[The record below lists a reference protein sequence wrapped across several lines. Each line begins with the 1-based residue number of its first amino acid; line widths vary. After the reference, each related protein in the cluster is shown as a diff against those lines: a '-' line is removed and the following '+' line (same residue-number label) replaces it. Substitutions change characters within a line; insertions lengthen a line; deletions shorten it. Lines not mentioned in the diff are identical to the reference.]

1 MKLDPY
7 FSIGRAFIAGK
18 MATRFAQDTAGAVSV
33 IFGICCIALFLLVGA
48 AVDFTRWY
56 NARSQTASAID
67 AAVLATARALQ
78 TSGGDQSA
86 AKAVGETYFEQA
98 TLGISWVKEHR
109 IKIEFVD
116 NGTGILGSTKAS
128 VATPFMGLAGI
139 NSLPLFVQGNGGD
152 SETSENGGEYAKGI
166 LSVGA
171 NSNTNIEISL
181 MLDVTG
187 SMCDDGNGPC
197 TSGTKIDA
205 LKAAAK
211 DLVNIVVWK
220 DQGHYKSRVAL
231 VPFSTR
237 VRVADDGASAYMK
250 KLTNLDEKWN
260 GWYKT
265 CVNSSGGGASESG
278 GNWTCN
284 AFDTVHEENWK
295 IMPCVT
301 DRTGPQAFT
310 DAAPGANVWLNAHGG
325 DRMAT
330 SWDSSDQ
337 SPGTDTGKTK
347 TDPATH
353 WNYNQ
358 DGNCADIGR
367 ANIIVPLT
375 SDKAVLAAK
384 IDGLQAY
391 GSTSGALGTAWAW
404 YMLSPNWNNVWPS
417 ESRPADYAGLSETN
431 SHGQPKLKKIAV
443 LMTDGSY
450 NTHRGW
456 KDQAQAAVSA
466 NAKAIC
472 DNMKAKGITIYSVAF
487 NLDQLP
493 SGERTEAENVLSGCG
508 SSAQNFYKTT
518 NGEQLRQAFRDIAL
532 KISDL
537 YIAK

>member
-1 MKLDPY
+1 MRLSVN
-7 FSIGRAFIAGK
+7 FSSARCFAAPR
-18 MATRFAQDTAGAVSV
+18 MATNFARDGAGAVSV
-33 IFGICCIALFLLVGA
+33 LFGILAVMLFLFVGA

-56 NARSQTASAID
+56 DARSQTSAAID

-78 TSGGDQSA
+78 TSGGNQEE
-86 AKAVGETYFEQA
+86 AKEVGEKYFEQA
-98 TLGISWVKEHR
+98 TLGMSWVKDHA

-116 NGTGILGSTKAS
+116 DATGILGSTKAS
-128 VATPFMGLAGI
+128 IATPFMALAGI
-139 NSLPLFVQGNGGD
+139 RSLPLFVQGSAGNSATTD
-152 SETSENGGEYAKGI
+152 SGAEYAKSI
-166 LSVGA
+166 LAVGA

-197 TSGTKIDA
+197 TAGTKIDA

-220 DQGHYKSRVAL
+220 DQSQFTSRIAL

-237 VRVADDGASAYMK
+237 VRLADDGASTYMK
-250 KLTNLDEKWN
+250 KLTKLDDKWN

-265 CVNSSGGGASESG
+265 CTGSSGSDASESN
-278 GNWTCN
+278 GNWTCT
-284 AFDTVHEENWK
+284 AYDTVHENNWK
-295 IMPCVT
+295 VMPCVT
-301 DRTGPQAFT
+301 DRTGPQEFT
-310 DAAPGANVWLNAHGG
+310 DAAPDANAWINAHGG
-325 DRMAT
+325 DRMVM

-337 SPGTDTGKTK
+337 SPAASTGTNKN
-347 TDPATH
+347 DPATH
-353 WNYNQ
+353 WNYND
-358 DGNCADIGR
+358 DGSCADIGR
-367 ANIIVPLT
+367 PNIIVPLT
-375 SDKAVLAAK
+375 ADKALLAAK
-384 IDGLQAY
+384 ISGLQAY

-404 YMLSPNWNNVWPS
+404 YMLSPNWSNVWPS
-417 ESRPADYAGLSETN
+417 ESKPALYAGLSETN
-431 SHGQPKLKKIAV
+431 AKGQPKLQKIAV

-450 NTHRGW
+450 NTYRGW
-456 KDQAQAAVSA
+456 KDQPQAAVSA

-472 DNMKAKGITIYSVAF
+472 DNMKAKGVTVYSVAF

-493 SGERTEAENVLSGCG
+493 AGERTEAEKVLADCG
-508 SSAQNFYKTT
+508 SSKEHFYKTT

>member
-1 MKLDPY
+1 MKLSVGSPV
-7 FSIGRAFIAGK
+7 GRDSASRTAK
-18 MATRFAQDTAGAVSV
+18 NFAHDTAGAISV
-33 IFGICCIALFLLVGA
+33 IFGVCAIALFLVIGA

-56 NARSQTASAID
+56 NARSQTASAMD

-78 TSGGDQSA
+78 TNGGNQA
-86 AKAVGETYFEQA
+86 EAMAVGEKYFDQA
-98 TLGISWVKEHR
+98 TIGISWVKDHT

-116 NGTGILGSTKAS
+116 GGAGILGSTKAS
-128 VATPFMGLAGI
+128 VATPFMGLAGVK
-139 NSLPLFVQGNGGD
+139 SLPLFVQGNGGTGD
-152 SETSENGGEYAKGI
+152 ASANGGEYAKSI

-171 NSNTNIEISL
+171 NSNTSFEISL

-197 TSGTKIDA
+197 TTGVKIDA

-220 DQGHYKSRVAL
+220 DQGQYTSRVAL

-237 VRVADDGASAYMK
+237 VRVADDGASTYMK
-250 KLTNLDEKWN
+250 KLTNLDDNWN

-265 CVNSSGGGASESG
+265 CTSGSGGGASESN

-284 AFDTVHEENWK
+284 AYDTVQENNWK
-295 IMPCVT
+295 VMPCVT

-310 DAAPGANVWLNAHGG
+310 DAAPDANVWINAHGG

-337 SPGTDTGKTK
+337 APTTATGKNK

-353 WNYNQ
+353 WNFND
-358 DGNCADIGR
+358 DGSCADIGR
-367 ANIIVPLT
+367 PDIVVPLT
-375 SDKAVLAAK
+375 SDKALLADK
-384 IDGLQAY
+384 INGLQAY

-404 YMLSPNWNNVWPS
+404 YMLSPNWRNIWPS
-417 ESRPADYAGLSETN
+417 ESRPADYAGLSEAN
-431 SHGQPKLKKIAV
+431 ASGQPKLKKIAV

-450 NTHRGW
+450 NTYRGW
-456 KDQAQAAVSA
+456 KEQPQAAVSA

-472 DNMKAKGITIYSVAF
+472 DNMNAKGITVYSVAF

-493 SGERTEAENVLSGCG
+493 PGERTEAEKVLSGCG
-508 SSAQNFYKTT
+508 SSKENFYKTT

-537 YIAK
+537 RIAK